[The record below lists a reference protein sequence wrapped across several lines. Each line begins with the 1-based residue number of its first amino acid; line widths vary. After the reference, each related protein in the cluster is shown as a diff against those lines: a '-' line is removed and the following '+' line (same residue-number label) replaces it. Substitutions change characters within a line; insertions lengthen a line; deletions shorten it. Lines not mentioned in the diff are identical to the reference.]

1 MAEHSAPLELWLK
14 IVDGLDIFGF
24 EACLSVCRQWRV
36 QLTSAAISKVIIQRY
51 FYYDAVASFDP
62 QRHHPTTW
70 LLPRLYGRLR
80 KIRGTYRSFY
90 QPRPDAE
97 LFIPHRAPMHDEE
110 DTGKDSDE
118 EFGDEEPSSSSSSS
132 SSQTQVSSRGPLFPS
147 QPTSRALCFWPY
159 CFCVSRLSRQCYKLA
174 KRTRKRNLLTRRVG

>member
-147 QPTSRALCFWPY
+147 QPTSRALCF
-159 CFCVSRLSRQCYKLA
+159 
-174 KRTRKRNLLTRRVG
+174 